1 MKKLYILFLMFLFL
15 GVAFGGDKLVGSY
28 PRYKLVTFDG
38 KAFSSVSLRGSAVF
52 LTFFARACKPCER
65 EVPFLNEL
73 SQKYKGYL
81 LVLAVPFMEKEE
93 AIPQLV
99 KLWNITYPVCIDN
112 DGSIAKAFN
121 VSVLPRGFL
130 VDHRGM
136 IVSDYKGLTEKD
148 KADIIN
154 RLNLFIP
161 LIQSYRKTGPS
172 FFVKTFEERTSE
184 ASGLGGQW
192 ATKITEWLKEEGAV
206 VEREEQRG
214 DYIIGGEVSKIGK
227 ILGVVITISYGGM
240 VEKSVSDRVIGTEDS
255 RLRELFV
262 ETLRA
267 IPYFPRK

>member
-1 MKKLYILFLMFLFL
+1 MKKLYILFFMFLFL
-15 GVAFGGDKLVGSY
+15 GVALGGDNLIGTY

-38 KAFSSVSLRGSAVF
+38 KTFSSVSLRGSAVF
-52 LTFFARACKPCER
+52 LTFFARACKPCEQ

-73 SQKYKGYL
+73 SQKYKGHL
-81 LVLAVPFMEKEE
+81 SVLAVPFMEKEE

-99 KLWNITYPVCIDN
+99 KSWNITYPVCLDT

-130 VDHRGM
+130 LDHRGV
-136 IVSDYKGLTEKD
+136 IVSDYKGLLEKD
-148 KADIIN
+148 KSDILN
-154 RLNLFIP
+154 RLNSLIP
-161 LIQSYRKTGPS
+161 LIQGYRKTGPS
-172 FFVKTFEERTSE
+172 FFVKAFEEKTSE

-192 ATKITEWLKEEGAV
+192 ASRVTDWLKEEGAV
-206 VEREEQRG
+206 VVREEQRA

-240 VEKSVSDRVIGTEDS
+240 VEKSISDRVIGTDDS
-255 RLRELFV
+255 RLRNLFV